1 MSALKNFQLKKT
13 LPIWGVLVVLMVFS
27 CQDINMEDQKLNDLS
42 QSDNSLSNVVPG
54 RYIVTLH
61 SNEINFR
68 KSDKYEDVQAGMRK
82 MAQDILI
89 KYDVEYDKIK
99 AVYGHAITGFTL
111 ELTDEEF
118 RGLSSDPKV
127 KSIEPDNYILES
139 YNQRKTPPGKDQPGD
154 DGGGDDG
161 GEPSDPGTGGTIQI
175 DAPKYLDRI
184 DQRQLPFSGT
194 YTYNETGSGVTAYIP
209 VGGIWDMP
217 EEFENRAVTIDLI
230 GEGEELNGSTT
241 NVALNVG
248 GTTYG
253 PAKGVNLVGVRTN
266 DSCCDETGYLSSLLA
281 GYDWILANGQR
292 PGIVLVGLVGPL
304 ENTAYFTVIEN
315 LYNAGFSLISSSGAW
330 QENACTWGSSY
341 KPYIFTVGLATIE
354 DRKQVS
360 SNYGD
365 CIDLFTTTTDW
376 FDANGAY
383 VEIWRDGFNMNPNF
397 VAAGVAAGVAA
408 KFLENNPM
416 ASPAEVYQFLKNTS
430 TKNVVSYSNSVNNH
444 LLYSGMSM
452 DGAGSID
459 PNRVNHVMD
468 LTGLVSPMKRNEYQ
482 ILLNWQPIKNESG
495 TVDIYENGLKITS
508 TDDGYLIGDGYW
520 FRFISGRNLAPRT
533 YKICISGTNQCSN
546 EVVLTF

>member
-1 MSALKNFQLKKT
+1 MIRLGNNKSRLSPFLGSLILLLFAVSCEDSGQMEPKLDT
-13 LPIWGVLVVLMVFS
+13 LS
-27 CQDINMEDQKLNDLS
+27 KLGENT
-42 QSDNSLSNVVPG
+42 SNVVPG
-54 RYIVTLH
+54 RYIVTLN

-82 MAQDILI
+82 IANDILVR
-89 KYDVEYDKIK
+89 YDVDSDKIK
-99 AVYGHAITGFTL
+99 SVYGHALTGFTL
-111 ELTDEEF
+111 DLTEEEF
-118 RGLSSDPKV
+118 EVIRKDPKV
-127 KSIEPDNYILES
+127 KSIEPDHEISY

-154 DGGGDDG
+154 DGGGDGG

-230 GEGEELNGSTT
+230 GEGEDLNGSTT
-241 NVALNVG
+241 NMALNVG
-248 GTTYG
+248 GTSYG

-266 DSCCDETGYLSSLLA
+266 DTCCDEIGYLSSLLA
-281 GYDWILANGQR
+281 AYDWILANGQR

-330 QENACTWGSSY
+330 RENACTWASSY

-354 DRKQVS
+354 DRKQIS

-376 FDANGAY
+376 SETNGGY

-416 ASPAEVYQFLKNTS
+416 ASPTEVYQFLKNTS
-430 TKNVVSYSNSVNNH
+430 TKNVVSFSNSVNNH
-444 LLYSGMSM
+444 MLYSGMSM
-452 DGAGSID
+452 DGTGSID
-459 PNRVNHVMD
+459 PNRVNYVLD
-468 LTGLVSPMKRNEYQ
+468 ITGKVSPMKRNEYQ

-495 TVDIYENGLKITS
+495 TVDIYENGLKIAS
-508 TDDGYLIGDGYW
+508 TDDGYLIGDGFW
-520 FRFISGRNLAPRT
+520 VRFISGRNLAPKS

-546 EVVLTF
+546 EVTLTF